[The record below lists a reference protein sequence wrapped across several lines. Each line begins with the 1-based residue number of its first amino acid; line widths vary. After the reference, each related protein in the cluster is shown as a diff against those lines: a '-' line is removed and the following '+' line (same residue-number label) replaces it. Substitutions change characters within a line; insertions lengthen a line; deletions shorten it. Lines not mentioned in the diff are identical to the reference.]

1 MKISEK
7 NPGIARTKRH
17 LRVRAKV
24 RGTSSRPRLGIFRSL
39 KYIYA
44 QIIDDDKGHSLASAS
59 SLEKEIKNKGPLNNK
74 ACAEQVGVLLAQ
86 RALAKG
92 IQKVVFDRN
101 GYKYHGRVAALAEAT
116 RKAGL
121 QF

>member
-7 NPGIARTKRH
+7 NPRLARVKRH
-17 LRVRAKV
+17 LRLRSKV
-24 RGTSSRPRLGIFRSL
+24 KGTADRPRLGVFRSL
-39 KYIYA
+39 THISA
-44 QIIDDDKGHSLASAS
+44 QIIDDDKGHTLVSAS
-59 SLEKEIKNKGPLNNK
+59 SLEKEMKDKGPMK
-74 ACAEQVGVLLAQ
+74 KQACAEQVGAILAQ

-92 IQKVVFDRN
+92 LKLVVFDRG
-101 GYKYHGRVAALAEAT
+101 GYKYHGRVAALAAAA